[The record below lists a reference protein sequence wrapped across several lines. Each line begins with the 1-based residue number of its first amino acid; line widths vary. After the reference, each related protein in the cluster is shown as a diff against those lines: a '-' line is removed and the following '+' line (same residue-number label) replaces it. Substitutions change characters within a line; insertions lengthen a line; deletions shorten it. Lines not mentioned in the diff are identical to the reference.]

1 MDEGNKDQQEPTG
14 TEGME
19 EKHWSEY
26 DKAGSSRQVSL
37 DKTDYVA
44 LFIASLET
52 IFLPLIML
60 VVMLVAIALAI
71 RLLI

>member
-1 MDEGNKDQQEPTG
+1 MDEGNKDREEPTG
-14 TEGME
+14 TEGTE

-26 DKAGSSRQVSL
+26 EQAGSSISL

-52 IFLPLIML
+52 IFLPLIMAIA
-60 VVMLVAIALAI
+60 VFVAIALAF
-71 RLLI
+71 RFLI